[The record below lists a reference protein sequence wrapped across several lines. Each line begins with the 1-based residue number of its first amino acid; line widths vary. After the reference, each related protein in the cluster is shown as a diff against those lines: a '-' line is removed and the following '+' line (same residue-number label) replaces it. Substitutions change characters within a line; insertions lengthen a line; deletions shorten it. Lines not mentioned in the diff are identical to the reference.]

1 MPPNPWDLDA
11 NLREVVL
18 DFMYLGT
25 FLLVGTVLRRYVRIF
40 QRYLIPNALIGG
52 FAALLVSTQGL
63 GWVDMPS
70 DRLGLYVYHLL
81 ALTFVSLGLRK
92 QKNQWGKGP
101 LSKALATLA
110 SLLVQAIVGLIVAF
124 VLVYTLYPNLF
135 VGTGLMVP
143 LGFGMGPGM
152 AYAMGRNWEQ
162 FGFASGGQVGLTFAV
177 VGYLLAFVG
186 GMTLVNWGI
195 RTRRSS
201 VIGEGDEISED
212 VRIGVYKTRPKPVA
226 GYLPLSSEA
235 VEPMAFQFGLIGFV
249 YLLTYGSLWLL
260 AEVLTAA
267 GLGGFVSTFWS
278 LHFILALLLAL
289 AVRAVLDRTGRAYLI
304 DSGLMTR
311 TMGVFLDFLIV
322 GAVAAISLVVVQAYW
337 LPILL
342 MSVLAG
348 AATLGLLYWLCW
360 RVFDDYHFE
369 RFIELFGEMTGTIN
383 SAIILLRVTDPE
395 FETPVAEDA
404 AYGSGIGFFAG
415 LPLIFMLQVPFLY
428 FQNRVEGY
436 WLTLLGFAI
445 YLVLIFVVWRWI
457 GFLNFKRAGG
467 E

>member
-1 MPPNPWDLDA
+1 MGSNPWDLDV
-11 NLREVVL
+11 NLHAVVL
-18 DFMYLGT
+18 DFMFLGT
-25 FLLVGTVLRRYVRIF
+25 FLLVGTALRRYVRLF

-81 ALTFVSLGLRK
+81 ALTFVALGLRK
-92 QKNQWGKGP
+92 QKNRWGKGP
-101 LSKALATLA
+101 LSKALASLA

-152 AYAMGRNWEQ
+152 AYSIGRNWEQ
-162 FGFASGGQVGLTFAV
+162 FGFAGGGQVGLTFAV
-177 VGYLLAFVG
+177 IGYLFAFIG
-186 GMTLVNWGI
+186 GMALVNWGI
-195 RTRRSS
+195 RTRRSAL
-201 VIGEGDEISED
+201 IDEGDEVSED
-212 VRIGVYKTRPKPVA
+212 VRIGVYKTTPPPVA

-235 VEPMAFQFGLIGFV
+235 IEPMAFQFALIGFV
-249 YLLTYGSLWLL
+249 YLLTYGALWLL
-260 AEVLTAA
+260 GTALTAA

-278 LHFILALLLAL
+278 LHFILALLMAL

-322 GAVAAISLVVVQAYW
+322 AAVAAISFVVVQAYW

-342 MSVLAG
+342 MSILAG
-348 AATLGLLYWLCW
+348 AATIGLLYWLCW
-360 RVFDDYHFE
+360 RAFDDYHFE
-369 RFIELFGEMTGTIN
+369 RFVELFGEMTGTIN

-395 FETPVAEDA
+395 FKTPVAEDA
-404 AYGSGIGFFAG
+404 AYGSGISFFAG
-415 LPLIFMLQVPFLY
+415 LPLIFMLQMPFLY

-436 WLTLLGFAI
+436 WLMLLGFTV
-445 YLVLIFVVWRWI
+445 YLVLLLAVWRWI
-457 GFLNFKRAGG
+457 GFLDLKGPGRK
-467 E
+467 